1 MLPIRPFTYFV
12 ALKTTSIVLLITSP
26 SIQGLLQS
34 PNLVFGLLKVSF
46 GYRLLFHKRTVGH
59 SVPKNTFLLGF
70 QDTSLLLFFYHK
82 DLSSFAGSSSAQP
95 LWASFFS
102 TCFPSHR
109 L

>member
-1 MLPIRPFTYFV
+1 M

-95 LWASFFS
+95 LWASCLINTLASENLFGNE
-102 TCFPSHR
+102 
-109 L
+109 